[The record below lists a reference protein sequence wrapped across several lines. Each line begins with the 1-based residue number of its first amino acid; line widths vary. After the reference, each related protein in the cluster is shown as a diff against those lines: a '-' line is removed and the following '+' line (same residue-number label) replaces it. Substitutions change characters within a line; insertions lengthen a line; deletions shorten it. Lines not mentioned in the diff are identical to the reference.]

1 VDGVWMDGYTL
12 VNLDLDGEVNVGVY
26 VAEQND

>member
-1 VDGVWMDGYTL
+1 MDGVWMDGYTL